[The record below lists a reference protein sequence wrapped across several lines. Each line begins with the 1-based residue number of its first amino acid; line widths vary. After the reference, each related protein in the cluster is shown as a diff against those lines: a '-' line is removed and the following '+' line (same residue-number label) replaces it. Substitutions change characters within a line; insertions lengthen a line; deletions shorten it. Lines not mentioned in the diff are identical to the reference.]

1 MTIRRMLWA
10 MMILAAIVCLIPAAN
25 RFKAEQTNRRVE
37 IALDIMEMRRL
48 AASEGIPLTDIL
60 RKLKTA
66 GATSVLV
73 QEDTLDSLRDL
84 GIIEILPSTKHQT
97 TLLIVHQGQFDRIKS
112 NLQNRTSVQIAI
124 PEQFS
129 GSDLEDA
136 GIVAADRWDA
146 IKDIGVGID
155 AEVVALARSAGLRVV
170 GRVGNNPNPSDAR
183 IAATLNDIRNV
194 NIDTVIFSGMSVLGA
209 GNRYAETVKHLNEP
223 SAIRFGS
230 IEFGKQTGD
239 AALVKR
245 APYNTIRV
253 HTITSS
259 EMVTATPGANI
270 QRFALAARER
280 NIRLLFVRLF
290 LDGAE
295 PLAAA
300 TSYVSGLRNA
310 LFRSQLGVGPARPY
324 AEIGNPMLGRI
335 AAGVVII
342 AGIALLLDFAFGFL
356 RLRAS
361 PLVLAASVALVAIV
375 TVAGFMPALKLIALL
390 GACSLPSLGVAILHP
405 AFNLPGSNTTKRLLL
420 VLAVTMLGPLT
431 VVAIHADT
439 LFLVKGDTFLG
450 VKLTLIAPLVIATLL
465 HGLNLKATSPAGFVA
480 LVRDRI
486 SMLIDISRNPI
497 LIWQV
502 LLGGGVLVALAVML
516 MRSGNESSVGVS
528 SLELQLRSLLDRVLF
543 VRPRFKDL
551 LFQPFLLLSLVLT
564 GTKWPLQRIAA
575 ILASIALA
583 SMVNTFCHLHTP
595 LVISA
600 LRVGYGV
607 LFGLIVAI
615 IIKRVIGRIGVVSP
629 REVMSA

>member
-1 MTIRRMLWA
+1 MLWA

-37 IALDIMEMRRL
+37 IAIDIMEMRRL
-48 AASEGIPLTDIL
+48 AASEGIPLTDTL

-112 NLQNRTSVQIAI
+112 NLQNRTAVQIAI

-136 GIVAADRWDA
+136 GIVTADRWDA

-155 AEVVALARSAGLRVV
+155 PEVVALVRSAGLRVV
-170 GRVGNNPNPSDAR
+170 GRIGNNPNPSDAR
-183 IAATLNDIRNV
+183 IAATLNDIRNL

-239 AALVKR
+239 TALVKR

-295 PLAAA
+295 PLQSA
-300 TSYVSGLRNA
+300 TSYISGLRNA
-310 LFRSQLGVGPARPY
+310 LFRSQLGVGAARPY
-324 AEIGNPMLGRI
+324 VRIGDPIIGRI

-342 AGIALLLDFAFGFL
+342 AGIALLLDFTFGFL
-356 RLRAS
+356 TLRAA
-361 PLVLAASVALVAIV
+361 PLVLAGSVALVAIV
-375 TVAGFMPALKLIALL
+375 TVAGYMPALKLIALI
-390 GACSLPSLGVAILHP
+390 GACALPSLGVAILHP
-405 AFNLPGSNTTKRLLL
+405 AFNLPGSNTTKRLFL
-420 VLAVTMLGPLT
+420 VLSVTMLGPLT

-480 LVRDRI
+480 LVRDRL
-486 SMLIDISRNPI
+486 SMLIDITRNPI

-615 IIKRVIGRIGVVSP
+615 IIKRLLGRIGVVSP

>member
-37 IALDIMEMRRL
+37 IAMDIMEMRRL
-48 AASEGIPLTDIL
+48 AASEGIPLTDTL

-112 NLQNRTSVQIAI
+112 NLQNRTAVQIAI

-136 GIVAADRWDA
+136 GIVTADRWDA

-155 AEVVALARSAGLRVV
+155 PEVVALVRSAGLRVV

-183 IAATLNDIRNV
+183 VAATLNDIRKL
-194 NIDTVIFSGMSVLGA
+194 NIDTVIFSGISVLGA

-239 AALVKR
+239 TALVKR

-295 PLAAA
+295 PLQSA
-300 TSYVSGLRNA
+300 TSYISGLRNA
-310 LFRSQLGVGPARPY
+310 LFRSQLGVGAARPY
-324 AEIGNPMLGRI
+324 VRIGDPIIGRI

-342 AGIALLLDFAFGFL
+342 AGIALLLDFTFGFL
-356 RLRAS
+356 TLRAA
-361 PLVLAASVALVAIV
+361 PLVLAGSVALVAIV
-375 TVAGFMPALKLIALL
+375 TVAGYMPALKLIALI
-390 GACSLPSLGVAILHP
+390 GACALPSLGVAILHP
-405 AFNLPGSNTTKRLLL
+405 AFNLPSGTTLKRLLL
-420 VLAVTMLGPLT
+420 VLSVTMLGPLT

-480 LVRDRI
+480 LVRDRL

-615 IIKRVIGRIGVVSP
+615 IIKRLLGRIGVVSP

>member
-1 MTIRRMLWA
+1 MLWA

>member
-10 MMILAAIVCLIPAAN
+10 MMILAAIVCLIPTAN

-48 AASEGIPLTDIL
+48 AASEGVPLTDTL
-60 RKLKTA
+60 QKLKTA

-112 NLQNRTSVQIAI
+112 NLQNRTAVQIAI

-136 GIVAADRWDA
+136 GIVTADRWDA

-155 AEVVALARSAGLRVV
+155 PEVVALVRSAGLRVV

-183 IAATLNDIRNV
+183 VAATLNDIRNL

-239 AALVKR
+239 TALVKR

-310 LFRSQLGVGPARPY
+310 LFRSQLGVGAARPY
-324 AEIGNPMLGRI
+324 VRIGDPIIGRI

-342 AGIALLLDFAFGFL
+342 AGIALLLDFTFGFL
-356 RLRAS
+356 TLRAA
-361 PLVLAASVALVAIV
+361 PLVLAGSVALVAIV
-375 TVAGFMPALKLIALL
+375 TVAGYMPALKLIALI
-390 GACSLPSLGVAILHP
+390 GACALPSLGVAILHP
-405 AFNLPGSNTTKRLLL
+405 AFNLPGSNTTKRLFL
-420 VLAVTMLGPLT
+420 VMAVTMLGPLT

-480 LVRDRI
+480 LVRDRL
-486 SMLIDISRNPI
+486 SMLIDISCNPI

-615 IIKRVIGRIGVVSP
+615 IIKRLLGRIGVVSP

>member
-10 MMILAAIVCLIPAAN
+10 IMILAAIVCLIPAAN
-25 RFKAEQTNRRVE
+25 RFKVEQTNRRVE

-48 AASEGIPLTDIL
+48 AASEGIPLTDTL
-60 RKLKTA
+60 RKLKAA

-97 TLLIVHQGQFDRIKS
+97 TLLIVHQRQFDRIKS

-155 AEVVALARSAGLRVV
+155 PEVVALVRSAELRVV
-170 GRVGNNPNPSDAR
+170 GRVGNNPNPLDAR
-183 IAATLNDIRNV
+183 IAATLNDIRNL

-239 AALVKR
+239 TALVKR

-295 PLAAA
+295 PLTAA

-310 LFRSQLGVGPARPY
+310 LVRSQLGIGPARPY
-324 AEIGNPMLGRI
+324 ARIGDPIIGRI
-335 AAGVVII
+335 AAGVVIT
-342 AGIALLLDFAFGFL
+342 AGIGLLLDFAFGFL
-356 RLRAS
+356 TLRLAPLMLAS
-361 PLVLAASVALVAIV
+361 SVVLITIV

-390 GACSLPSLGVAILHP
+390 GACALPSLGVAILHP

-465 HGLNLKATSPAGFVA
+465 HGLNLKATSPAGFFAV
-480 LVRDRI
+480 VRDRVA
-486 SMLIDISRNPI
+486 MLIDISRNPI

-551 LFQPFLLLSLVLT
+551 LFQPFLLLSFVLT

-615 IIKRVIGRIGVVSP
+615 IIKRVIGRISVVSP
-629 REVMSA
+629 REVKSA

>member
-48 AASEGIPLTDIL
+48 AASEGIPLTDTL
-60 RKLKTA
+60 QKLKTA

-112 NLQNRTSVQIAI
+112 NLQNRTAVQIAI

-136 GIVAADRWDA
+136 GIVTADRWDA

-155 AEVVALARSAGLRVV
+155 PEVVALVRSAGLRVV

-183 IAATLNDIRNV
+183 VAATLNDIRNL
-194 NIDTVIFSGMSVLGA
+194 NIDTVIFSGISVLGA

-239 AALVKR
+239 TALVKR

-295 PLAAA
+295 PLQSA

-310 LFRSQLGVGPARPY
+310 LFRSQLGVGAARPY
-324 AEIGNPMLGRI
+324 VRIGDPIFGRI

-342 AGIALLLDFAFGFL
+342 AGIALLLDFTFGFL
-356 RLRAS
+356 TLRAA
-361 PLVLAASVALVAIV
+361 PLVLAGSVALVAIV
-375 TVAGFMPALKLIALL
+375 TVAGYMPALKLIALI
-390 GACSLPSLGVAILHP
+390 GACALPSLGVAILHP
-405 AFNLPGSNTTKRLLL
+405 AFNLPGSNTTKRLFL
-420 VLAVTMLGPLT
+420 VLSVTMLGPLT

-480 LVRDRI
+480 LVRDRL
-486 SMLIDISRNPI
+486 SMLINISRNPI

-564 GTKWPLQRIAA
+564 GTKWPRQRIAA

-615 IIKRVIGRIGVVSP
+615 IIKRLLGRIGVASP

>member
-1 MTIRRMLWA
+1 MTIRRMLWGIL
-10 MMILAAIVCLIPAAN
+10 ILAAMVCLIPAAN
-25 RFKAEQTNRRVE
+25 RFKTEQKNRRVE

-48 AASEGIPLTDIL
+48 AASEGIPFTDIL
-60 RKLKTA
+60 RKLKAA
-66 GATSVLV
+66 GATSVLL
-73 QEDTLDSLRDL
+73 QEDTLDSLREL

-112 NLQNRTSVQIAI
+112 NIQNRTAVQIAI

-155 AEVVALARSAGLRVV
+155 PEVVALVRSAGLRVV
-170 GRVGNNPNPSDAR
+170 GRVGNNPNPSDTR
-183 IAATLNDIRNV
+183 IAATLNDIRSLK
-194 NIDTVIFSGMSVLGA
+194 IDTVIFSGMSVLGA
-209 GNRYAETVKHLNEP
+209 GNRYAETVKHLNDP

-239 AALVKR
+239 ATLVKR

-259 EMVTATPGANI
+259 EMVTTTPAANI

-324 AEIGNPMLGRI
+324 TRVGNPMLGRI
-335 AAGVVII
+335 AAGFVIT
-342 AGIALLLDFAFGFL
+342 AGIALFLDFIFGFL
-356 RLRAS
+356 TLRAA
-361 PLVLAASVALVAIV
+361 PLMLAASIALIAI
-375 TVAGFMPALKLIALL
+375 TAAAGIMPALKLISLI
-390 GACSLPSLGVAILHP
+390 GACALPSLGVAILHP
-405 AFNLPGSNTTKRLLL
+405 AFNLPGGTTLKRLLL
-420 VLAVTMLGPLT
+420 VLSVTMLGPLT

-450 VKLTLIAPLVIATLL
+450 VKLTLIAPLVVAVLV
-465 HGLNLKATSPAGFVA
+465 HGLNLKAASPAG
-480 LVRDRI
+480 LVTVVRERI
-486 SMLIDISRNPI
+486 MMLVDISRNPI

-502 LLGGGVLVALAVML
+502 LLGGVVLVALAIML

-543 VRPRFKDL
+543 VRPRFKDI

-564 GTKWPLQRIAA
+564 GTKWPLQRVAA

-607 LFGLIVAI
+607 VFGLIAAV
-615 IIKRVIGRIGVVSP
+615 IIKRLLERFGIVAA

>member
-37 IALDIMEMRRL
+37 IAMDIMEMRRL
-48 AASEGIPLTDIL
+48 AASEGIPLTDTL

-112 NLQNRTSVQIAI
+112 NLQNRTAVQIAI

-136 GIVAADRWDA
+136 GIVTADRWDA

-155 AEVVALARSAGLRVV
+155 PEVVALVRSAGLRVV

-183 IAATLNDIRNV
+183 VAATLNDIRNL

-239 AALVKR
+239 TALVKR

-295 PLAAA
+295 PLQSA
-300 TSYVSGLRNA
+300 TSYISGLRNA
-310 LFRSQLGVGPARPY
+310 LFRSQLGVGAARPY
-324 AEIGNPMLGRI
+324 VRIGDPIIGRI

-342 AGIALLLDFAFGFL
+342 AAIVLLLDFTFGFL
-356 RLRAS
+356 TLRAA

-375 TVAGFMPALKLIALL
+375 TVAGYMPALKLIALI
-390 GACSLPSLGVAILHP
+390 GACALPSLGVAILHP
-405 AFNLPGSNTTKRLLL
+405 AFNLHGGTTLKRLLL
-420 VLAVTMLGPLT
+420 VLSVTMLGPLT

-465 HGLNLKATSPAGFVA
+465 HGLNLNADSPAGFVA
-480 LVRDRI
+480 LVRDRL

-615 IIKRVIGRIGVVSP
+615 IIKRLLGRIGVVSP

>member
-1 MTIRRMLWA
+1 MLWA

-25 RFKAEQTNRRVE
+25 RFKVEQTNRRVE

-48 AASEGIPLTDIL
+48 AASEGIPLTDTL
-60 RKLKTA
+60 RKLKAA

-155 AEVVALARSAGLRVV
+155 PEVVALVRSAGLRVV

-183 IAATLNDIRNV
+183 IAATLNDIRNL

-295 PLAAA
+295 PLTAA

-310 LFRSQLGVGPARPY
+310 LVRSQLGIGPARPY
-324 AEIGNPMLGRI
+324 ARIGDPIIGRI
-335 AAGVVII
+335 AAGVVIT
-342 AGIALLLDFAFGFL
+342 AGIGLLLDFAFGFL
-356 RLRAS
+356 TLRLAPLMLAS
-361 PLVLAASVALVAIV
+361 SVVLITIV
-375 TVAGFMPALKLIALL
+375 TVAGFMPALKLIAL
-390 GACSLPSLGVAILHP
+390 LGVAILHP

-465 HGLNLKATSPAGFVA
+465 HGLNLKATSPAGFFAV
-480 LVRDRI
+480 VRDRVA
-486 SMLIDISRNPI
+486 MLIDISRNPI

-551 LFQPFLLLSLVLT
+551 LFQPFLLLSFVLT
-564 GTKWPLQRIAA
+564 GTKRPLQRIAA

-615 IIKRVIGRIGVVSP
+615 IIKRVIGRISVVSP

>member
-10 MMILAAIVCLIPAAN
+10 MMILAAIVCLIPTAN
-25 RFKAEQTNRRVE
+25 RFKIEQKNRRVE
-37 IALDIMEMRRL
+37 IALDIMEVRRL
-48 AASEGIPLTDIL
+48 AASEGIPFTDTL

-66 GATSVLV
+66 GATSILV
-73 QEDTLDSLRDL
+73 QEDTLDSLREL
-84 GIIEILPSTKHQT
+84 GILEILPSTKHQT

-112 NLQNRTSVQIAI
+112 NLQNRTAIQIAI

-155 AEVVALARSAGLRVV
+155 PEVVALVRSAGLRVA

-183 IAATLNDIRNV
+183 IAATLNDIRNL

-295 PLAAA
+295 PLQSA
-300 TSYVSGLRNA
+300 TSYISGLRNA
-310 LFRSQLGVGPARPY
+310 LFRSQFGVGPARPY
-324 AEIGNPMLGRI
+324 AQIGNPMPGRI
-335 AAGVVII
+335 AAGIVIT
-342 AGIALLLDFAFGFL
+342 AGIALLLDFTFGFL
-356 RLRAS
+356 TLRAA
-361 PLVLAASVALVAIV
+361 PLMLAASVAMVAIV
-375 TVAGFMPALKLIALL
+375 TVAGYMPALKLIALI
-390 GACSLPSLGVAILHP
+390 GACALPSLGVAILHP
-405 AFNLPGSNTTKRLLL
+405 AFSLPGGTTLKRLLL

-450 VKLTLIAPLVIATLL
+450 VKLTLIAPLLVAVLL
-465 HGLNLKATSPAGFVA
+465 HGLNLTAESPAGFVSV
-480 LVRDRI
+480 VRDRI
-486 SMLIDISRNPI
+486 SMLVDISRYPI

-502 LLGGGVLVALAVML
+502 LLGGGVLVALAIML

-528 SLELQLRSLLDRVLF
+528 SLELQLRSLLDRILF

-607 LFGLIVAI
+607 IFGLIVAI
-615 IIKRVIGRIGVVSP
+615 IIKRLLERFGIVAAQ
-629 REVMSA
+629 EAMSA